1 MYQSVAAALENMS
14 LTAYEKGLGSCWLTS
29 ANAAGLGD
37 ELREK
42 FAPGKGDYVAMMTI
56 GYPKITPRAPA
67 RKEGRFD
74 II

>member
-1 MYQSVAAALENMS
+1 MAIKS
-14 LTAYEKGLGSCWLTS
+14 
-29 ANAAGLGD
+29 D